1 MRSKKQTNQ
10 IFEKQLQYLNFRVQQ
25 IKDPIQERNKLGLSM
40 CRLMKK
46 IILVKVQELLKWKV
60 DLFIFR

>member
-25 IKDPIQERNKLGLSM
+25 IKDPIQERNKLGLSI
-40 CRLMKK
+40 CSLMKK
-46 IILVKVQELLKWKV
+46 IILVKVQEFLKWKV